1 MTQAA
6 TGARRALVLL
16 IALNLLSYIDR
27 YILAAVEPEIRRTF
41 FGANDPAAL
50 AKTGLLATAFLL
62 SYMVTAPIFG
72 WMADRYS
79 RWVLI
84 AIGAAVWSF
93 ASIGSGLAATFGVLM
108 FMRIFV
114 GVGEAAYG
122 PAAPTI
128 LSDMFPPEKRGL
140 ILAWFLAAIPF
151 GSALGY
157 VFGGVA
163 SAAFGWRWPFHIAA
177 LPGILLAVVCLF
189 FKDRRVAP
197 TMERP
202 RAKWADYRDLLRIP
216 SYRLNVAAQTAMT
229 FAIGGMSFWAP
240 AYFSGQRGQSDLAQ
254 VNLIFGGITAVAGL
268 VSTLFGGWLG
278 DRLMKKVPG
287 AYFLVSAGGM
297 LLAFPFTLAMLFAP
311 FPLAWVFCFLAIFFL
326 FFNIG
331 PANTALA
338 NVAKPSV
345 RATAFALNIFVIH
358 ALGDA
363 ISPPL
368 IGAIGDR
375 WNLTVGFIV
384 VSLTMLLAGLFWL
397 WGIRY
402 LPTDEARARAAEQ
415 LGDGAPSAVPL
426 RS

>member
-1 MTQAA
+1 MKTAVP
-6 TGARRALVLL
+6 GARRALVLL

-27 YILAAVEPEIRRTF
+27 YILAAVEPEIRKTF
-41 FGANDPAAL
+41 FSANDPDAL

-62 SYMVTAPIFG
+62 SYLVTAPIFG
-72 WMADRYS
+72 WLADRFS

-93 ASIGSGLAATFGVLM
+93 ASMGSGLAQTFGLLL
-108 FMRIFV
+108 FMRVFV

-128 LSDMFPPEKRGL
+128 LSDLFPAEKRGL
-140 ILAWFLAAIPF
+140 IFAWFLAAIPV

-157 VFGGVA
+157 MFGGA
-163 SAAFGWRWPFHIAA
+163 TAAAFGWRWPFHLAA
-177 LPGILLAVVCLF
+177 IPGVILAIICLF
-189 FKDRRVAP
+189 FKDNRP
-197 TMERP
+197 TCATERP
-202 RAKWADYRDLLRIP
+202 RATWADYRALFRIR
-216 SYRLNVAAQTAMT
+216 SYRFNVAAQTAMT

-240 AYFSGQRGQSDLAQ
+240 AYFSGQRGQADLAQ

-268 VSTLFGGWLG
+268 ASTLFGGWLG
-278 DRLMKKVPG
+278 DRLVQRIPG

-311 FPLAWVFCFLAIFFL
+311 FPLAWVFCFLAVFFL

-338 NVAKPSV
+338 NVTKPSV
-345 RATAFALNIFVIH
+345 RATAFAVNIFVIH

-375 WNLTVGFIV
+375 WNLTAGFIV

-397 WGIRY
+397 WGTRY
-402 LPTDEARARAAEQ
+402 LPSDEARVRAEESVA
-415 LGDGAPSAVPL
+415 
-426 RS
+426 